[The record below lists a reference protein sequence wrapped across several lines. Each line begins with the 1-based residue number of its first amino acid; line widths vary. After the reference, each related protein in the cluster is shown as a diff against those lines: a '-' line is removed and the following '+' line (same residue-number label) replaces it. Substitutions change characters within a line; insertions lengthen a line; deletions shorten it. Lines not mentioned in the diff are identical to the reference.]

1 MDISEIAQAIL
12 IVDRYFWNSKSQSH
26 SGWIFLKQ
34 WRCKGHAFLR
44 PPKMRK
50 NIFWVLK
57 NQISMK
63 KKIKNFTFAY
73 SQGQGGWTIG
83 FEQHDYCDI
92 EIKYYL
98 VFLYW
103 NFKTGGGGSI
113 VIYEVIL
120 KMTFWKHSGSHKRCH
135 TLSMGRLTLI

>member
-1 MDISEIAQAIL
+1 
-12 IVDRYFWNSKSQSH
+12 
-26 SGWIFLKQ
+26 
-34 WRCKGHAFLR
+34 
-44 PPKMRK
+44 
-50 NIFWVLK
+50 
-57 NQISMK
+57 MK

-103 NFKTGGGGSI
+103 NFKTGGGGFNRHIRSDI
-113 VIYEVIL
+113 ENDIL
-120 KMTFWKHSGSHKRCH
+120 KALWESQKVWVV
-135 TLSMGRLTLI
+135 